1 MIMQCAYIENK
12 SETTTAGLWNFF
24 IATCNWL
31 MIMWTEFKTQW
42 PITSNI
48 TSPKLSGRTR
58 LPSVSVHE
66 HTVYKISCLLSFP
79 RLERHMTVIF
89 RKKISTLF
97 ISLSTFCPFY
107 NRLARE
113 VYGIGKFYGVID
125 NKRYENRINS
135 KKISYLVRYIYYIY
149 ICNLVL

>member
-1 MIMQCAYIENK
+1 MIMQCVYIENK

-31 MIMWTEFKTQW
+31 MILWTKFKTQW

-48 TSPKLSGRTR
+48 PSPKLSGRTR

-135 KKISYLVRYIYYIY
+135 KKISVRY

>member
-1 MIMQCAYIENK
+1 MQCAYIENK

-24 IATCNWL
+24 IATCIWL

-42 PITSNI
+42 PITCNI
-48 TSPKLSGRTR
+48 PSPVLSGRTR

-135 KKISYLVRYIYYIY
+135 KKISVRY

>member
-24 IATCNWL
+24 IATCSWL
-31 MIMWTEFKTQW
+31 MILWTKFKTQW

-89 RKKISTLF
+89 QKKISTLF
-97 ISLSTFCPFY
+97 VSLSTFVHFTIDWQESSTGLG
-107 NRLARE
+107 NFMDWLIIKDTKIVLIQR
-113 VYGIGKFYGVID
+113 KFHI
-125 NKRYENRINS
+125 
-135 KKISYLVRYIYYIY
+135 
-149 ICNLVL
+149 

>member
-24 IATCNWL
+24 IATCSWL

-135 KKISYLVRYIYYIY
+135 KKISYLVRYILYIY
-149 ICNLVL
+149 M

>member
-48 TSPKLSGRTR
+48 PSPKLSGRTR

-89 RKKISTLF
+89 QKKISTLF
-97 ISLSTFCPFY
+97 VYLSTFVHFTIDWQESSTGLG
-107 NRLARE
+107 NFMDWLIIKDTKIVSIQR
-113 VYGIGKFYGVID
+113 KFHI
-125 NKRYENRINS
+125 
-135 KKISYLVRYIYYIY
+135 
-149 ICNLVL
+149 

>member
-48 TSPKLSGRTR
+48 PSPKLSGRTR

-89 RKKISTLF
+89 QKKISTLF
-97 ISLSTFCPFY
+97 VYLSTFVHFTIDWQESSTGLG
-107 NRLARE
+107 NFMEWLIIKDTKIVLIQR
-113 VYGIGKFYGVID
+113 KFHI
-125 NKRYENRINS
+125 
-135 KKISYLVRYIYYIY
+135 
-149 ICNLVL
+149 